1 MALLT
6 ISFDFEFYPLL
17 IVVAIAWLIPMSM
30 SLLRITKIPTVIIE
44 ILAGFFIGKWLLGMY
59 PSDSIILLDY
69 LALTGFVFLMFLG
82 GLEIDMDQVIAS
94 FPRRK
99 ITYTKYIKNPLLVGS
114 VYFIITIVI
123 SYGFAWL
130 LSHMVDVQNIWY
142 FSLIMITTSVGI
154 ILPILKGR
162 AEVNTQF
169 GQMII
174 LASAIADILSI
185 ALFTVTAFIIKNGL
199 KLELAFL
206 LLLPVLF
213 LVLYIIGRL
222 FRKASAF
229 KKITYQLSHAASQI
243 RIRGTILLILVFV
256 VLAQFIGKEVILL
269 GAFMG
274 GLLLSIFLHKD
285 RSMLLVKLDGF
296 GYGFFIP
303 MFFIMVG
310 IHFDP
315 TALGEIDSSLFLFLG
330 SLLVAMFIIK
340 VLPSFL
346 WMRLFGVKRAISGG
360 FLMASRLSLIIAA
373 STIGV
378 EMGVISPLMNSSFIL
393 MAVLTCL
400 ISPIIYNYM
409 NPKNVHQSEKTII
422 IGGSSVGVLLAR
434 RLHLH
439 DKSSIIIEK
448 DEKRFKDI
456 KSKGMNV
463 FKGDGGDINIYEQ
476 IKLNPSN
483 YVVVMT
489 GDDQENIRICK
500 MIRKE
505 FMHEKLIARSGTR
518 MIEQALKNLNVE
530 TFDATRILANSI
542 ENLIILPTTYHAL
555 IESYDNFHIEEL
567 EILNPD
573 VDGLQ
578 VRELPLHGDGTIMMI
593 KREGNMYVPHGDT
606 YLRLGDIVNVFG
618 TNVAIEDYREKLS

>member
-1 MALLT
+1 MTLLT

-17 IVVAIAWLIPMSM
+17 IVVAIAWFIPMSM

-44 ILAGFFIGKWLLGMY
+44 ILAGFIIGKWLLGIY

-94 FPRRK
+94 FPSRK

-185 ALFTVTAFIIKNGL
+185 ALFTITAFIIKNGL

-213 LVLYIIGRL
+213 LILYLIGKV
-222 FRKASAF
+222 FRKASTF

>member
-1 MALLT
+1 MTLLT

-17 IVVAIAWLIPMSM
+17 IVVAIAWFIPLSM

-59 PSDSIILLDY
+59 PSDSIILLDF

-82 GLEIDMDQVIAS
+82 GLEIDMGQIMAS

-99 ITYTKYIKNPLLVGS
+99 IAYAKYIQNPLLVGT
-114 VYFIITIVI
+114 VYFIITIVT
-123 SYGFAWL
+123 SYGFAWG
-130 LSHMVDVQNIWY
+130 LSHIVEIQNIWY
-142 FSLIMITTSVGI
+142 FSLIMITTSIGI
-154 ILPILKGR
+154 ILPVLKSR
-162 AEVNTQF
+162 AEINTHF

-185 ALFTVTAFIIKNGL
+185 ALFTITAFILRNGL

-213 LVLYIIGRL
+213 LILYLIGKV
-222 FRKASAF
+222 FRNASTF

-310 IHFDP
+310 VHFDP
-315 TALGEIDSSLFLFLG
+315 AALGEIDSSLLLFLA
-330 SLLVAMFIIK
+330 SLLVAMYIIK
-340 VLPSFL
+340 IFPSFL
-346 WMRLFGVKRAISGG
+346 WMRLFGMKRAISGG

-378 EMGVISPLMNSSFIL
+378 EMGVISPAINSSFIL

-400 ISPIIYNYM
+400 ISPVIYNYM
-409 NPKNVHQSEKTII
+409 NPKNAHKSEKTII
-422 IGGSSVGVLLAR
+422 VGGTSVGVLLAR

-439 DKSSIIIEK
+439 DKSSVIIEK
-448 DEKRFKDI
+448 DESRFKDI
-456 KSKGMNV
+456 KTKGLIV
-463 FKGDGGDINIYEQ
+463 FKGDGADPDTYEQ
-476 IKLNPSN
+476 INLDPSN

-505 FMHEKLIARSGTR
+505 FSHEKLIARSGTK
-518 MIEQALKNLNVE
+518 MIEQTLKNLNVE

-555 IESYDNFHIEEL
+555 IESYDDFHIEEL
-567 EILNPD
+567 EMLNHE

-578 VRELPLHGDGTIMMI
+578 VREVPLHGDGTIMMI
-593 KREGNMYVPHGDT
+593 KRGGNMYVPHGDT
-606 YLRLGDIVNVFG
+606 YLRLGDIINVFG
-618 TNVAIEDYREKLS
+618 TNAAIEDYREKLS

>member
-1 MALLT
+1 MTLST

-17 IVVAIAWLIPMSM
+17 IVVAIAWFIPLSM

-59 PSDSIILLDY
+59 PSDSIILLDF

-82 GLEIDMDQVIAS
+82 GLEIDMGQIMAS

-99 ITYTKYIKNPLLVGS
+99 IAYAKYIQNPLLVGT
-114 VYFIITIVI
+114 VYFIITIVT
-123 SYGFAWL
+123 SYGFAWV
-130 LSHMVDVQNIWY
+130 LSHIVEVQNIWY
-142 FSLIMITTSVGI
+142 FSLIMVTTSIGI
-154 ILPILKGR
+154 ILPVLKSR
-162 AEVNTQF
+162 AEINTHF

-185 ALFTVTAFIIKNGL
+185 ALFTVTAFILKNGL

-213 LVLYIIGRL
+213 LILYLIGKV
-222 FRKASAF
+222 FRNASAF

-310 IHFDP
+310 VHFDP
-315 TALGEIDSSLFLFLG
+315 AALGEIDSSLLLFLG
-330 SLLVAMFIIK
+330 SLLVVMYIIK
-340 VLPSFL
+340 IFPSFL
-346 WMRLFGVKRAISGG
+346 WMRLFGMKRAISGG

-378 EMGVISPLMNSSFIL
+378 EMGVISPAINSSFIL

-400 ISPIIYNYM
+400 ISPVIYNYM
-409 NPKNVHQSEKTII
+409 NPKSVHKSEKTII
-422 IGGSSVGVLLAR
+422 VGGTSVGVLLAR

-439 DKSSIIIEK
+439 DKSSVIIEK
-448 DEKRFKDI
+448 DESRFKDI
-456 KSKGMNV
+456 KTKGLIV
-463 FKGDGGDINIYEQ
+463 FKGDGADPDTYEQ
-476 IKLNPSN
+476 INLDPSN

-505 FMHEKLIARSGTR
+505 FSHEKLIARSGTK
-518 MIEQALKNLNVE
+518 MIEQTLKNLNVE

-555 IESYDNFHIEEL
+555 IESYDDFHIEEL
-567 EILNPD
+567 EMLNHE

-578 VRELPLHGDGTIMMI
+578 VREVPLHGDGTIMMI
-593 KREGNMYVPHGDT
+593 KRGGNMYVPHGDT
-606 YLRLGDIVNVFG
+606 YLRLGDIINVFG
-618 TNVAIEDYREKLS
+618 TNAAIEDYRKKLS

>member
-1 MALLT
+1 MTLLT

-17 IVVAIAWLIPMSM
+17 IVVAIAWFIPMSM

-44 ILAGFFIGKWLLGMY
+44 ILAGFIIGKWLLGMY

-185 ALFTVTAFIIKNGL
+185 ALFTITAFIIKNGL

-213 LVLYIIGRL
+213 LILYLIGKV
-222 FRKASAF
+222 FRKASTF

>member
-1 MALLT
+1 MTLLT

-185 ALFTVTAFIIKNGL
+185 ALFTITAFIIKNGL

-213 LVLYIIGRL
+213 LILYLIGKV
-222 FRKASAF
+222 FRKASTF